1 MKKYDALSN
10 GDESVF
16 FHTPSC
22 YLLPVSSGTYF
33 NRDMEPLAFIIFIG
47 IPVVA
52 AVAGIYT
59 MVVTLLRWNKGSL
72 PVDHYIAS
80 RMQFEPTDAQDAEW
94 LKELE
99 TLQLA
104 YRHTVC

>member
-1 MKKYDALSN
+1 
-10 GDESVF
+10 
-16 FHTPSC
+16 
-22 YLLPVSSGTYF
+22 
-33 NRDMEPLAFIIFIG
+33 MEPLAFIIFIG
-47 IPVVA
+47 IPAVA
-52 AVAGIYT
+52 AVTGLYT
-59 MVVTLLRWNKGSL
+59 VAATLLRWNQGSL

-80 RMQFEPTDAQDAEW
+80 RVQFEPTDAQDEEW